1 MISMGVASLVSQEF
15 ALQRSYWVM
24 LTVAIVLRP
33 DFGSVFA
40 RALQRG
46 IGTVVGAV
54 AGALIIAVV
63 PGGPWLLVPCAV
75 LAGLLPYG
83 QVRNWGL
90 FSTFLTPLV
99 VILIDLLQ
107 RAGWVL
113 ALDRLVD
120 TLLGCAIVLLVGY
133 APWPSSWHAHLPAQ
147 FAAVLDSVARYTEAA
162 LLGMPGRSS
171 LRRQTYRALSDLRTE
186 FQRTMAEPRPAS
198 RPAARLWPAVL
209 GVEQLMDTLIAAGVR
224 SEVSGQRPP
233 EADVRRRAD
242 ALREMA
248 AGGPGRPGARRPAAA
263 GQPGPPAG
271 GRRHR
276 RRAARAGR
284 RASRLRTGR
293 YPVDWRTRARDGLVV
308 LLTVTTGSVDAA
320 CFMHLGHVFCSVVT
334 GTLVLLGVAAG
345 THDAALAESA
355 GVALASYT
363 AGVAIAAP
371 LAARRA
377 GRWLDGWPARR
388 AHRPAVHREIWPSWL
403 TVALALEFC
412 VLAAFCAGWELAGGH
427 PSRGAQL
434 LLLILVG
441 VGHGHPGVHR
451 PAARR
456 DLHDLPDRHADRGRR
471 RAGHRAGARR
481 AGPQPGHFRRRG
493 RGRGRIGGHHHV
505 RAGAAAACWC

>member
-1 MISMGVASLVSQEF
+1 MMRSTRSRAARLTRIFALRLMISMGVASLVSQEF

-83 QVRNWGL
+83 QLRNWGL

-120 TLLGCAIVLLVGY
+120 TLLGCAIVLLIGY

-162 LLGMPGRSS
+162 LLGRPGRSA
-171 LRRQTYRALSDLRTE
+171 LRRQTYRDLSDLRTE
-186 FQRTMAEPRPAS
+186 FQRTMAEPRLAS

-224 SEVSGQRPP
+224 SEASGPRPP
-233 EADVRRRAD
+233 EADVRRLAD
-242 ALREMA
+242 PLREMA
-248 AGGPGRPGARRPAAA
+248 AAVQAGQLPPDRPLQVSPVLQPVADAIASVRRALAGEPAA
-263 GQPGPPAG
+263 
-271 GRRHR
+271 
-276 RRAARAGR
+276 
-284 RASRLRTGR
+284 
-293 YPVDWRTRARDGLVV
+293 
-308 LLTVTTGSVDAA
+308 
-320 CFMHLGHVFCSVVT
+320 
-334 GTLVLLGVAAG
+334 
-345 THDAALAESA
+345 
-355 GVALASYT
+355 
-363 AGVAIAAP
+363 
-371 LAARRA
+371 
-377 GRWLDGWPARR
+377 
-388 AHRPAVHREIWPSWL
+388 
-403 TVALALEFC
+403 
-412 VLAAFCAGWELAGGH
+412 
-427 PSRGAQL
+427 
-434 LLLILVG
+434 
-441 VGHGHPGVHR
+441 
-451 PAARR
+451 
-456 DLHDLPDRHADRGRR
+456 
-471 RAGHRAGARR
+471 
-481 AGPQPGHFRRRG
+481 
-493 RGRGRIGGHHHV
+493 
-505 RAGAAAACWC
+505 